1 MMQFRLARLAFSPWS
16 LLALAVAV
24 LALPAPASAQ
34 GRPEARVIIS
44 TQVMEELRGQ
54 RDQYIPDLLLDRAFG
69 IAIVPEVKKGA
80 FGLGFRGGKGVLLV
94 RDKTGRFSNPVFI
107 SLAGGSFGW
116 QIGVQS
122 TDLVLVFTTRSGVEG
137 ITDGKLTLGA
147 DASVAAGPVGR
158 SASAA
163 TDATFT
169 RRRDLFLFAQQRHLR
184 RRRAGRHRDLDRQE
198 VPTPTSTASAALG
211 AGDIIS
217 GSVTKD
223 AESVRRL
230 MAAVATGG
238 ANRAAG
244 TRAGRR
250 RRGAARLHARA
261 GTGRLGGSEDLPDGR
276 RGARPG
282 TAEVDRSSLPRRQS
296 GAARA
301 LRRRRCRCPPD
312 S

>member
-24 LALPAPASAQ
+24 LALPAPAAAQ

-54 RDQYIPDLLLDRAFG
+54 RDQYVPDLLLDRAFG

-169 RRRDLFLFAQQRHLR
+169 GAEIYSYSRSSGIFAGVALDGTVISIDKKANADFYGQRR
-184 RRRAGRHRDLDRQE
+184 
-198 VPTPTSTASAALG
+198 VG

-223 AESVRRL
+223 NESVRRL
-230 MAAVATGG
+230 MASVATAGASRATGG
-238 ANRAAG
+238 SPATSSAVPAAS
-244 TRAGRR
+244 TPAPAPAGS
-250 RRGAARLHARA
+250 AEAKAFPM
-261 GTGRLGGSEDLPDGR
+261 EDS
-276 RGARPG
+276 APG
-282 TAEVDRSSLPRRQS
+282 QE
-296 GAARA
+296 
-301 LRRRRCRCPPD
+301 PPK
-312 S
+312 

>member
-1 MMQFRLARLAFSPWS
+1 MMQFRLARLAYSPWS
-16 LLALAVAV
+16 LLALAVAL
-24 LALPAPASAQ
+24 LALPAPAAAQ
-34 GRPEARVIIS
+34 GRPEARVILS

-54 RDQYIPDLLLDRAFG
+54 RDQYVPDLLLDRAFG

-169 RRRDLFLFAQQRHLR
+169 GAEIYSYSRSSGIFAGVALDGTVISIDKKANADFYGQRR
-184 RRRAGRHRDLDRQE
+184 
-198 VPTPTSTASAALG
+198 VG

-230 MAAVATGG
+230 MASVATSGG
-238 ANRAAG
+238 ASRAAG
-244 TRAGRR
+244 SSPTP
-250 RRGAARLHARA
+250 
-261 GTGRLGGSEDLPDGR
+261 GGSVPPASTPAPAPAGSAEAKTFPMED
-276 RGARPG
+276 AAPG
-282 TAEVDRSSLPRRQS
+282 QE
-296 GAARA
+296 
-301 LRRRRCRCPPD
+301 PPK
-312 S
+312 

>member
-1 MMQFRLARLAFSPWS
+1 MPIRLARRTFSPGS
-16 LLALAVAV
+16 LILLAIAV
-24 LALPAPASAQ
+24 LALPAPVMAQ

-44 TQVMEELRGQ
+44 TQVMDELRAQ

-94 RDKTGRFSNPVFI
+94 RDKAGRFSNPVFI

-169 RRRDLFLFAQQRHLR
+169 GAEIYSYSRSSGIFAGVALDGTVISIDRKANAEFYAQRRV
-184 RRRAGRHRDLDRQE
+184 G
-198 VPTPTSTASAALG
+198 AS
-211 AGDIIS
+211 DIIS
-217 GSVTKD
+217 GSVSKD
-223 AESVRRL
+223 SESVRRL
-230 MAAVATGG
+230 MAAVATGS
-238 ANRAAG
+238 ANRAAS
-244 TRAGRR
+244 TPP
-250 RRGAARLHARA
+250 AA
-261 GTGRLGGSEDLPDGR
+261 GGSDVPAASTPAPAPPEASTGSAE
-276 RGARPG
+276 ARPFPM
-282 TAEVDRSSLPRRQS
+282 ED
-296 GAARA
+296 AAPGQE
-301 LRRRRCRCPPD
+301 PPK
-312 S
+312 

>member
-1 MMQFRLARLAFSPWS
+1 MQFRLARLAFSPWS

-24 LALPAPASAQ
+24 LALPAPAAAQ

-54 RDQYIPDLLLDRAFG
+54 RDQYVPDLLLDRAFG

-169 RRRDLFLFAQQRHLR
+169 GAEIYSYSRSSGIFAGVALDGTVISIDKKANADFYGQRR
-184 RRRAGRHRDLDRQE
+184 
-198 VPTPTSTASAALG
+198 VG

-223 AESVRRL
+223 NESVRRL
-230 MAAVATGG
+230 MASVATAG
-238 ANRAAG
+238 ANRA
-244 TRAGRR
+244 T
-250 RRGAARLHARA
+250 
-261 GTGRLGGSEDLPDGR
+261 GGSPATSSAVPAASTPAPAPAGSAEAKAFPMEDS
-276 RGARPG
+276 APG
-282 TAEVDRSSLPRRQS
+282 QE
-296 GAARA
+296 
-301 LRRRRCRCPPD
+301 PPK
-312 S
+312 

>member
-1 MMQFRLARLAFSPWS
+1 MMPFSLARLAFSPGS

-24 LALPAPASAQ
+24 LALPAPAMAQ
-34 GRPEARVIIS
+34 GRPEARVILS
-44 TQVMEELRGQ
+44 TQVMDELRGQ

-80 FGLGFRGGKGVLLV
+80 FGLGFRGGKGVLMV
-94 RDKTGRFSNPVFI
+94 RDKAGRFSNPVFV

-169 RRRDLFLFAQQRHLR
+169 GAEIYSYSRSSGIFAGVALDGTVISIDRKANAEFYGQRRVDTGDVL
-184 RRRAGRHRDLDRQE
+184 
-198 VPTPTSTASAALG
+198 SG
-211 AGDIIS
+211 A
-217 GSVTKD
+217 VTKD
-223 AESVRRL
+223 SESVRRL
-230 MAAVATGG
+230 LSAVATGG

-244 TRAGRR
+244 AAPAGDAVPPASTPAPAS
-250 RRGAARLHARA
+250 GQAP
-261 GTGRLGGSEDLPDGR
+261 SS
-276 RGARPG
+276 
-282 TAEVDRSSLPRRQS
+282 TAEAKPFPMED
-296 GAARA
+296 AAPGQE
-301 LRRRRCRCPPD
+301 PPK
-312 S
+312 

>member
-16 LLALAVAV
+16 LLALVVAA

-34 GRPEARVIIS
+34 GRPEARVIIA

-80 FGLGFRGGKGVLLV
+80 FGLGFRSGKGVLLV
-94 RDKTGRFSNPVFI
+94 RDKAGRLSNPVFI
-107 SLAGGSFGW
+107 SLNGGSFGW
-116 QIGVQS
+116 QVGVQS

-147 DASVAAGPVGR
+147 DASVAAGPLGR

-169 RRRDLFLFAQQRHLR
+169 GAEIYSYSRSSGIFAGVALDGTVISIDKKANADFYGERRV
-184 RRRAGRHRDLDRQE
+184 G
-198 VPTPTSTASAALG
+198 AS
-211 AGDIIS
+211 DIIS

-223 AESVRRL
+223 SESVRRL
-230 MAAVATGG
+230 MSAVATPVATTGG
-238 ANRAAG
+238 AASAPASTVPPASRPEPAAAG
-244 TRAGRR
+244 
-250 RRGAARLHARA
+250 AAEAK
-261 GTGRLGGSEDLPDGR
+261 TFPMED
-276 RGARPG
+276 AAPG
-282 TAEVDRSSLPRRQS
+282 QE
-296 GAARA
+296 
-301 LRRRRCRCPPD
+301 PPQ
-312 S
+312 

>member
-16 LLALAVAV
+16 FLALAVSI
-24 LALPAPASAQ
+24 LALPAPAAAQ
-34 GRPEARVIIS
+34 GRPEARVIIA
-44 TQVMEELRGQ
+44 TQVMDELRGQ
-54 RDQYIPDLLLDRAFG
+54 RDQYVPDLLLDRAFG

-80 FGLGFRGGKGVLLV
+80 FGLGFRGGKGELLV

-163 TDATFT
+163 TDAAFT
-169 RRRDLFLFAQQRHLR
+169 GAEIYSYSRSSGIFAGVALDGTVISIDKKANADFYGQRR
-184 RRRAGRHRDLDRQE
+184 
-198 VPTPTSTASAALG
+198 VG

-230 MAAVATGG
+230 MASVATAG
-238 ANRAAG
+238 ANRAASDSPA
-244 TRAGRR
+244 AGSAVPPASTPAPAGSAEARTFPMED
-250 RRGAARLHARA
+250 AA
-261 GTGRLGGSEDLPDGR
+261 
-276 RGARPG
+276 PG
-282 TAEVDRSSLPRRQS
+282 QE
-296 GAARA
+296 
-301 LRRRRCRCPPD
+301 PPK
-312 S
+312 

>member
-1 MMQFRLARLAFSPWS
+1 MQFRLARLAFSPWS
-16 LLALAVAV
+16 LLAFATVA

-34 GRPEARVIIS
+34 GRPEARVIIA

-80 FGLGFRGGKGVLLV
+80 FAFGIRSGKGVLLV

-107 SLAGGSFGW
+107 SLNGGSFGW

-158 SASAA
+158 TASAA
-163 TDATFT
+163 TDATFSGAEIYSYSRSSGIFAGVALDGT
-169 RRRDLFLFAQQRHLR
+169 AISIDKKANADFYGERRV
-184 RRRAGRHRDLDRQE
+184 G
-198 VPTPTSTASAALG
+198 AS
-211 AGDIIS
+211 DIIS

-223 AESVRRL
+223 SESVRRL
-230 MAAVATGG
+230 MAALSTGNASRAPAG
-238 ANRAAG
+238 AETPAASVPAASIPAP
-244 TRAGRR
+244 TAAPA
-250 RRGAARLHARA
+250 GAAEAKPFPM
-261 GTGRLGGSEDLPDGR
+261 ED
-276 RGARPG
+276 GAPG
-282 TAEVDRSSLPRRQS
+282 QE
-296 GAARA
+296 
-301 LRRRRCRCPPD
+301 PPQ
-312 S
+312 

>member
-1 MMQFRLARLAFSPWS
+1 MMQFRLARLAFSPWC
-16 LLALAVAV
+16 LLALAVAA
-24 LALPAPASAQ
+24 LALPAPAAAQ
-34 GRPEARVIIS
+34 GRPEARVILS

-163 TDATFT
+163 TDATFSGAEIYSYSRSSGIFAGVALDGT
-169 RRRDLFLFAQQRHLR
+169 VISIDKNSNADFYGQRR
-184 RRRAGRHRDLDRQE
+184 
-198 VPTPTSTASAALG
+198 LG

-230 MAAVATGG
+230 MAAVTSGG
-238 ANRAAG
+238 ANRA
-244 TRAGRR
+244 T
-250 RRGAARLHARA
+250 
-261 GTGRLGGSEDLPDGR
+261 
-276 RGARPG
+276 G
-282 TAEVDRSSLPRRQS
+282 TATPS
-296 GAARA
+296 GAAV
-301 LRRRRCRCPPD
+301 PPASTPAPAASAEAKTFPMED
-312 S
+312 AAPGQEPPK

>member
-1 MMQFRLARLAFSPWS
+1 MQFRLARLAFSPWS

-24 LALPAPASAQ
+24 LALPAPAAAQ
-34 GRPEARVIIS
+34 GRPEARVIIA

-69 IAIVPEVKKGA
+69 IAILPEVKKGA

-94 RDKTGRFSNPVFI
+94 RDKAGRFSNPVFI

-158 SASAA
+158 TASAA

-169 RRRDLFLFAQQRHLR
+169 GAEIYSYSRSSGIFAGVSLDGTAILIDKKANADFYGERRV
-184 RRRAGRHRDLDRQE
+184 G
-198 VPTPTSTASAALG
+198 AS
-211 AGDIIS
+211 DIIS

-223 AESVRRL
+223 SESVRRL
-230 MAAVATGG
+230 MAAVGSGNAS
-238 ANRAAG
+238 RAA
-244 TRAGRR
+244 A
-250 RRGAARLHARA
+250 GAATPATSVPAASKPLPAA
-261 GTGRLGGSEDLPDGR
+261 GPAGATEAKPFPMED
-276 RGARPG
+276 AAPG
-282 TAEVDRSSLPRRQS
+282 QE
-296 GAARA
+296 
-301 LRRRRCRCPPD
+301 PPK
-312 S
+312 